1 MLLVEL
7 KLGVVV
13 SMSAYL
19 KLNVKGDFKN
29 LEKFLVRMSNFT
41 ARKVLEKYGEMGVE
55 ALEAATP
62 KDTGKTAS
70 SWTYSIEGGDGN
82 WSIVWSNTNIN
93 RGVNIAIILQEGHG
107 TGTGGYVQG
116 RDYINPALRSVF
128 DQFADELWEE
138 VTK

>member
-1 MLLVEL
+1 
-7 KLGVVV
+7 
-13 SMSAYL
+13 MSAYL

-29 LEKFLVRMSNFT
+29 LEKFLIRMSNFT
-41 ARKVLEKYGEMGVE
+41 ARKVLEKYGKMGVE
-55 ALEAATP
+55 ALESATP

-70 SWTYSIEGGDGN
+70 SWTYSVEGGEGN
-82 WSIVWSNTNIN
+82 WSIVWSNTNVN

-116 RDYINPALRSVF
+116 RDYINPALRTVF

>member
-1 MLLVEL
+1 
-7 KLGVVV
+7 
-13 SMSAYL
+13 MSAYL

-41 ARKVLEKYGEMGVE
+41 ARKVLEKYGKMGVE

-93 RGVNIAIILQEGHG
+93 SGVNIAIILQEGHG